1 MWLSLDGRSERPTRA
16 SRRCTPQGGPQSR
29 RQRAHLV
36 MGSSKAPPRPR
47 AMFLGRVPLP
57 ILSRL
62 RSTPQSL
69 WRPFSS
75 QPVWCPRPD
84 TALPSRTFGRHRPCP
99 IIVPLHRHLHAS
111 VSADDTS
118 ASPRSRRPERVRFA
132 PSPTG
137 HLHVGGARTAL
148 FNWLFARHHGG
159 KFILRIEDTDVA
171 RSTVESEQ
179 AMLRDLHW
187 LGLDWDEGPQLISS
201 AADASGS
208 RSDAAPSTGEHGP
221 YRQSERGALYQS
233 AVKRLV
239 DMGAAYPCFC
249 TEEELERKRREAE
262 AAGRPPQYDG
272 TWRDA
277 DPALV
282 HQRMRDGCPYT
293 LRFRVPERAVIT
305 IDDVVRGPVSWDA
318 NATVGDFIIMRST
331 GVPVYNFCVAVD
343 DALMGITTVIRA
355 EEHLTNTLRQA
366 LILDA
371 LGYARPRYAHVSLIL
386 RPDGLS
392 ARGDGQLPGAAR
404 LERWHRARTVRGA
417 RAGGGVR
424 AGARHQIGGGVRC
437 DQTAVDERAAFASH
451 VAGAIARHADAAVG
465 AGRAGGGVAQRRRAS
480 RCHRSVGG
488 GDGSGSAAVAGV
500 PGAHQRA
507 VARLVGV
514 GQRQR
519 APAATA
525 AGVSAGGDTDQR
537 RRRRAAHRRGRLLH
551 GRARSAGGVRCA
563 AAADDDDEAA
573 ELHATAWKT
582 WVNALGKRLKR
593 KGKKLFHPLRL
604 AVTGRMSGPDVGS
617 IVRMLYLADRGVAP
631 SAVLMPQR
639 MQVLRQTL
647 AASRQA
653 TATDA
658 MTARSPQATS

>member
-1 MWLSLDGRSERPTRA
+1 
-16 SRRCTPQGGPQSR
+16 
-29 RQRAHLV
+29 
-36 MGSSKAPPRPR
+36 
-47 AMFLGRVPLP
+47 MFLGRAPLP
-57 ILSRL
+57 VLSRL
-62 RSTPQSL
+62 RSAPRSL
-69 WRPFSS
+69 RRPFSS
-75 QPVWCPRPD
+75 QPIGCPRPD
-84 TALPSRTFGRHRPCP
+84 TALPSRTFGRHRACP
-99 IIVPLHRHLHAS
+99 PIVPRHRHWYAS
-111 VSADDTS
+111 ASTGNAS
-118 ASPRSRRPERVRFA
+118 ASPRSQRPERVRFA

-171 RSTVESEQ
+171 RSSVESEQ

-187 LGLDWDEGPQLISS
+187 LGLDWDEGPQRISS

-221 YRQSERGALYQS
+221 YRQSERGALYQA

-282 HQRMRDGCPYT
+282 QQRMRDGCPYT

-386 RPDGLS
+386 GEDRQKLSKRHGATSIDQFAQMGYLPEAMANYLALLGWNDGTERELFAMSELVEAFELERVTKSAAVFDVTKLRWMNGLHLRAMSPERLRATLTPLWAQAGLVAALPSGAAPATATAQSEGVMVVDPRRSRAFLAHTSELLRGSLELANDSVPLLRQLLEYPLAETLS
-392 ARGDGQLPGAAR
+392 SGDADELLTDEGGFYPVAREVLAAYDAQQLP
-404 LERWHRARTVRGA
+404 L
-417 RAGGGVR
+417 
-424 AGARHQIGGGVRC
+424 
-437 DQTAVDERAAFASH
+437 
-451 VAGAIARHADAAVG
+451 
-465 AGRAGGGVAQRRRAS
+465 
-480 RCHRSVGG
+480 
-488 GDGSGSAAVAGV
+488 GSGSALSPDDDDDAEHAF
-500 PGAHQRA
+500 
-507 VARLVGV
+507 
-514 GQRQR
+514 
-519 APAATA
+519 
-525 AGVSAGGDTDQR
+525 D
-537 RRRRAAHRRGRLLH
+537 
-551 GRARSAGGVRCA
+551 
-563 AAADDDDEAA
+563 DDDDEAA

-582 WVNALGKRLKR
+582 WVNAFGKRLKR

-631 SAVLMPQR
+631 GAVLMPQR

-653 TATDA
+653 AATDA